1 MSVAIV
7 ANRERDFP
15 LTDIVRRSTVAHEAD
30 GEIKLRTFIR
40 VSEEVWF
47 GLHDDRV
54 AAVWGLI
61 PPSLISNRAY
71 LWLLTTDIVDHHKF
85 LFVRHS
91 QVVIEDAL
99 KRYALV
105 VGHVEVGNHAAR
117 KWLRWLG
124 AEIGVPEKGFSPF
137 VIRRK

>member
-7 ANRERDFP
+7 ANHQRDFS
-15 LTDIVRRSTVAHEAD
+15 LTDVVRRSTVAHEPD
-30 GEIKLRTFIR
+30 GEVKLRILIR
-40 VSEEVWF
+40 MSEEVWF
-47 GLHDDRV
+47 GLHNDRV

-71 LWLLTTDIVDHHKF
+71 LWLLTTDLVDEHKF
-85 LFVRHS
+85 VFIRHS
-91 QVVIEDAL
+91 QLVIEDAL
-99 KRYALV
+99 KRYAIV
-105 VGHVEVGNHAAR
+105 VGHVEVGNYAAR

-124 AEIGVPEKGFSPF
+124 AEIGIPEKGFSPF